1 MKTWDKE
8 VYNTKVSSLN
18 QALSRKGLSSLEFD
32 GLLLRV
38 MRVFDYVL
46 FCFDEFEGTDDTEE
60 LKKSVFTIYD
70 EYQSYISHPELVDAE
85 IILPKLKDYV
95 LPIFN
100 VLCEIMEKSIN
111 VEEIRENSIV
121 GNFTEKEK
129 KRFVNII
136 SMISNFC
143 VHKLNESYFVLGCNV
158 TEGLFVKMESGIE
171 KGQVRTWAAGI
182 IYALCKAN
190 GILGNNFDH
199 VVSPGEIYDYFSVS
213 SSAALLKSKLVIK
226 LLDVVEGEERWRG
239 EAISLWDEYD
249 DLHGLNS
256 SNYNLNWTLGK
267 LSAKEYE
274 EYVVAREIL
283 SEALSINDPYE
294 IIRAA
299 KQCLNISRYVADA
312 YYYLAIYDSK
322 TIEIACAYLNDGIDI
337 IESAWDDT
345 AMKETIGHFWMDID
359 TRPYMRL
366 LNAKLEI
373 LDDENKLDEA
383 IEVGR
388 RMISLSLNDNL
399 GVRYQ
404 LINLLLRVGDF
415 EGIDELNEAFEKES
429 NLGWNYSIALRYFKD
444 NQLEKASVLLKKAF
458 EANEHIA
465 EYLIG
470 SKAIRHPRP
479 EHYSVGSDEE
489 AILYV
494 EMTKGVWAESKDAI
508 KWLKAVKLGKPFIHA
523 LR

>member
-1 MKTWDKE
+1 LKTWNKE
-8 VYNTKVSSLN
+8 VFNTKVSSLN

-60 LKKSVFTIYD
+60 LKKSVFAIYD
-70 EYQSYISHPELVDAE
+70 EYQSYISHPELVDPV

-100 VLCEIMEKSIN
+100 VLCEIMEKRIN
-111 VEEIRENSIV
+111 VEEIGENPIV
-121 GNFTEKEK
+121 ENFTDKEK

-136 SMISNFC
+136 SMISDFC
-143 VHKLNESYFVLGCNV
+143 LNKLNESYFVLGCKV
-158 TEGLFVKMESGIE
+158 TEVLFIKKESGIE
-171 KGQVRTWAAGI
+171 RGQVKTWAAGI
-182 IYALCKAN
+182 IYAICKAN

-199 VVSPGEIYDYFSVS
+199 FISPGEIYDYFSVS
-213 SSAALLKSKLVIK
+213 SSTVLLKSKVVIK
-226 LLDVVEGEERWRG
+226 LLDVVEGEERWQG
-239 EAISLWDEYD
+239 ESISLWDEYD
-249 DLHGLNS
+249 DLNS
-256 SNYNLNWTLGK
+256 LDSKDHNSNWTLGK
-267 LSAKEYE
+267 LSTKEYE

-283 SEALSINDPYE
+283 SEVLSTNEPYE

-312 YYYLAIYDSK
+312 YFYLAIYEAK
-322 TIEIACAYLNDGIDI
+322 TIESACAYLNDGIDM

-345 AMKETIGHFWMDID
+345 AMKEMIGHFWMDID

-373 LDDENKLDEA
+373 LEYENKLDEA

-404 LINLLLRVGDF
+404 LINLFLRAGDF
-415 EGIDELNEAFEKES
+415 EGIDELNDAFEQES
-429 NLGWNYSIALRYFKD
+429 SLGWNYSIALRYFKD
-444 NQLEKASVLLKKAF
+444 NQLEKATGLLKKAF

-465 EYLIG
+465 QYLIG

-479 EHYSVGSDEE
+479 DHYSVGSDEE
-489 AILYV
+489 AILYA
-494 EMTKGVWAESKDAI
+494 ETAKGVWAESKDAI